1 VGLRGMCG
9 RGKGTFGRTSS
20 DASRTNDII
29 PDEADKFRSEG
40 FNGNLSKVGSVLMV
54 VSSHPAVDEAVFE
67 PPS

>member
-1 VGLRGMCG
+1 LRLRGICD
-9 RGKGTFGRTSS
+9 RGKETFELTSS
-20 DASRTNDII
+20 DATRTNDII
-29 PDEADKFRSEG
+29 PDEADKFRSES